1 MIRRPS
7 RVTCTA
13 PRLPY
18 TTLLLTVQCMNLP
31 RLSGYLKFPDG
42 FPAAPVTLV
51 PRRWPRMA
59 EGFIARAFGSAPG
72 AHAADETNVDP
83 SEWASLPAEAA
94 DGAPAA
100 NDEDRKSTRL
110 NSSH

>member
-1 MIRRPS
+1 
-7 RVTCTA
+7 
-13 PRLPY
+13 
-18 TTLLLTVQCMNLP
+18 MNLP

-72 AHAADETNVDP
+72 AHAADEPIGDP

-100 NDEDRKSTRL
+100 IDAGAGQPVVPAQTGSAQWREGGCQTVVVSGVDVTLK
-110 NSSH
+110 